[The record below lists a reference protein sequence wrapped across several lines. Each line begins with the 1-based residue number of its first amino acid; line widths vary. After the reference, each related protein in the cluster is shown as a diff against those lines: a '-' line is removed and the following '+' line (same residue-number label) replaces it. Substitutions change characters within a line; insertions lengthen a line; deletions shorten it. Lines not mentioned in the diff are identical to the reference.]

1 MFRTVPLSII
11 RSFSLYTQQW
21 YMSYRFTDIYIALFC
36 KTKYTLCYIKAV
48 FESMERPSGHCNS
61 AGPQDFQSLCK
72 GPPHVVICALNTQH
86 NTTQQVDKTF
96 VCFIKQHWTRG
107 FCCQGGSWI
116 SALLMLTSLKRM
128 QYDNHGT
135 RKFIESWRKKINRYH

>member
-86 NTTQQVDKTF
+86 NTTSRQNLCVFYQAALD
-96 VCFIKQHWTRG
+96 TR
-107 FCCQGGSWI
+107 
-116 SALLMLTSLKRM
+116 LLLPRRQLNQCSFDAYFSQKDAVR
-128 QYDNHGT
+128 QPRH
-135 RKFIESWRKKINRYH
+135 KKVY